1 MMSMRPGHSVFSML
15 LLVFVLV
22 VLPIYLGGFLV
33 YSWGVGQV
41 KEEIS
46 RSSAARS
53 QFYLD
58 SLESGM
64 KGIRNQASSLM
75 GDREVRLLA
84 ITGNSMAEIDRVFSI
99 KQVQDQLRMLMVS
112 HQHIADI
119 SLHMPGIERTIQAI
133 GSITDLDREQFR
145 SLTDAA
151 GRSGGLIALVD
162 ERPALLMT
170 YPQQYLEQNRL
181 PVYLLEI
188 RLSQDSLMRSLML
201 LAENQSL
208 ALFMGDEN
216 RLLAATAGSDGAARV
231 FLEKAPQDGSSFS
244 GQLEFEGGQFLVTI
258 DREPSSDLTLVG
270 FTDAQL
276 IYEPLLRYQ
285 PLFWGFTGLVAL
297 LALIFFILLYQML
310 HRPLRQFVGAFRD
323 LEEGR
328 FNVRLDHRH
337 RDEFHDLYSGFN
349 AMAGRLQHLV
359 EEVFKKTI
367 YAQQAELK
375 QLQSQISPHFLY
387 NSFFVLQ
394 NMADS
399 GDVENLSDYAGL
411 MGQYFQYITRNAR
424 ADATLAEEVDHARIY
439 AVLQTRRF
447 RNRLSLQFDDLPP
460 ACRDCLI
467 PRLILQPILEN
478 AFEHGL
484 KNKMSDGWLR
494 VSFQMAE
501 NRLLIR
507 IADNGDALD
516 EDRMDA
522 LNGLLRI
529 EQNAIETTGLVNVH
543 RRLQLRFGSTFG
555 LKLARTP
562 GGGLTVD
569 LTVPAWPAGKADRDP
584 TIADPPRR

>member
-1 MMSMRPGHSVFSML
+1 MMSTRPGRSVFSML

-22 VLPIYLGGFLV
+22 VLPIYFGGFLV

-41 KEEIS
+41 KTEIS

-53 QFYLD
+53 QYYLE
-58 SLESGM
+58 SLESDL

-75 GDREVRLLA
+75 GDRDVRLLA

-99 KQVQDQLRMLMVS
+99 KQVQEQLRMLMVS
-112 HQHIADI
+112 HPHIADI

-133 GSITDLDREQFR
+133 GSITDLD
-145 SLTDAA
+145 AA
-151 GRSGGLIALVD
+151 AYQVLNEMAGHSGGLITLID
-162 ERPALLMT
+162 EQPVLLMT

-188 RLSQDSLMRSLML
+188 RLSKDSLMRSLAL

-208 ALFMGDEN
+208 GLFMGEEN
-216 RLLAATAGSDGAARV
+216 HLLAATSNSAGPAGF
-231 FLEKAPQDGSSFS
+231 FLEKADGESSGFS
-244 GQLEFEGGQFLVTI
+244 GQLEYDGADYLVTI
-258 DREPSSDLTLVG
+258 GHERTTDLTLVG
-270 FTDAQL
+270 FTAEQQ

-285 PLFWGFTGLVAL
+285 PLFWGFTGLVAI
-297 LALIFFILLYQML
+297 LALLFFILLYQML

-349 AMAGRLQHLV
+349 AMADRLQHLV

-399 GDVENLSDYAGL
+399 GDVDNLSDYAGL
-411 MGQYFQYITRNAR
+411 MGQYFQYITRNAQ
-424 ADATLAEEVDHARIY
+424 ADATLAEEVEHARIY
-439 AVLQTRRF
+439 AILQTRRF
-447 RNRLSLQFDDLPP
+447 RNRLSLEFDDLPP

-478 AFEHGL
+478 AFDHGL
-484 KNKMSDGWLR
+484 KNKLAGGLLQI
-494 VSFQMAE
+494 SFRTAE
-501 NRLLIR
+501 NRLQIR
-507 IADNGDALD
+507 IADNGESLD
-516 EDRMDA
+516 NERLNELNRLLQMKED
-522 LNGLLRI
+522 N
-529 EQNAIETTGLVNVH
+529 IETTGLVNVH
-543 RRLQLRFGSTFG
+543 RRLQLRFGTGFG
-555 LKLARTP
+555 LKLEQTP

-569 LTVPAWPAGKADRDP
+569 LTMPVRTAAEKQM
-584 TIADPPRR
+584 TT

>member
-1 MMSMRPGHSVFSML
+1 MMSTRPGRSVFSML

-22 VLPIYLGGFLV
+22 VLPIYFGGFLV
-33 YSWGVGQV
+33 YSWGVDQV
-41 KEEIS
+41 KTEIS

-53 QFYLD
+53 QYYLE
-58 SLESGM
+58 SLESEL

-75 GDREVRLLA
+75 GDRDVRLLA

-133 GSITDLDREQFR
+133 GSITDLDDDAYQVLNE
-145 SLTDAA
+145 AA
-151 GRSGGLIALVD
+151 GRSGGLIALID
-162 ERPALLMT
+162 DQPALLMT

-188 RLSQDSLMRSLML
+188 RLSKDSLMRSLAL

-208 ALFMGDEN
+208 ALFMGEDN
-216 RLLAATAGSDGAARV
+216 RLLAATSGSAGPAGF
-231 FLEKAPQDGSSFS
+231 FLETAAGEASGFS
-244 GQLEFEGGQFLVTI
+244 GQLEFAGADYLVTI
-258 DREPSSDLTLVG
+258 DHERTSDLTLVG
-270 FTDAQL
+270 FTDVQL

-285 PLFWGFTGLVAL
+285 PLFWGFTGLVAI
-297 LALIFFILLYQML
+297 LALLFFVLLYQML

-349 AMAGRLQHLV
+349 AMADRLQHLV

-394 NMADS
+394 SMADS
-399 GDVENLSDYAGL
+399 GDVDNLSDYAGL
-411 MGQYFQYITRNAR
+411 MGQYFQYITRNAQ
-424 ADATLAEEVDHARIY
+424 ADATLAEEVEHARIY
-439 AVLQTRRF
+439 AILQTRRF
-447 RNRLSLQFDDLPP
+447 RNRLSLEFDDLPP

-484 KNKMSDGWLR
+484 KNKLSGGLLQI
-494 VSFQMAE
+494 SFRTAE
-501 NRLLIR
+501 NRLQIR
-507 IADNGDALD
+507 IADNGESLD
-516 EDRMDA
+516 TERLHELNLQLQMKEDT
-522 LNGLLRI
+522 
-529 EQNAIETTGLVNVH
+529 IETTGLVNVH
-543 RRLQLRFGSTFG
+543 RRLQLRFGTGFG
-555 LKLARTP
+555 LKLEQTP
-562 GGGLTVD
+562 GGGLAVI
-569 LTVPAWPAGKADRDP
+569 LTMPVRTAAEK
-584 TIADPPRR
+584 

>member
-1 MMSMRPGHSVFSML
+1 MMSTRPGRSVFSML

-22 VLPIYLGGFLV
+22 VLPIYFGGFLV

-41 KEEIS
+41 KAEIS

-53 QFYLD
+53 QYY
-58 SLESGM
+58 LESLQSDL

-75 GDREVRLLA
+75 GDRDVRLLA
-84 ITGNSMAEIDRVFSI
+84 ITGNNMAEIDRVFSI

-112 HQHIADI
+112 HPHIADI

-133 GSITDLDREQFR
+133 GSITDLD
-145 SLTDAA
+145 AA
-151 GRSGGLIALVD
+151 AYQVLNETAGHSGGLITLID
-162 ERPALLMT
+162 EQPVLLMT

-188 RLSQDSLMRSLML
+188 RLSKDSLMRSLAL

-208 ALFMGDEN
+208 GLFMGEEN
-216 RLLAATAGSDGAARV
+216 HLIAATSNSAGPAGF
-231 FLEKAPQDGSSFS
+231 FLEKADGESSGFS
-244 GQLEFEGGQFLVTI
+244 SQLEYDGADYLVTI
-258 DREPSSDLTLVG
+258 DHERTTDLTLVG
-270 FTDAQL
+270 FTAEQQ

-285 PLFWGFTGLVAL
+285 PLFWGFTGLVAI
-297 LALIFFILLYQML
+297 LALLFFILLYQML

-349 AMAGRLQHLV
+349 AMADRLQHLV

-411 MGQYFQYITRNAR
+411 MGQYFQYITRNAQ
-424 ADATLAEEVDHARIY
+424 ADATLAEEVEHARIY
-439 AVLQTRRF
+439 AILQTRRF
-447 RNRLSLQFDDLPP
+447 RNRLSLEFGDLPP

-478 AFEHGL
+478 AFDHGL
-484 KNKMSDGWLR
+484 KNKLAGGLLQI
-494 VSFQMAE
+494 SFRTAE
-501 NRLLIR
+501 NRLQIR
-507 IADNGDALD
+507 IADNGESLD
-516 EDRMDA
+516 TERLNELNRLLQMKEDS
-522 LNGLLRI
+522 
-529 EQNAIETTGLVNVH
+529 IETTGLVNVH
-543 RRLQLRFGSTFG
+543 RRLQLRFGTGFG
-555 LKLARTP
+555 LKLEQTP

-569 LTVPAWPAGKADRDP
+569 LTMPVRTASEKQM
-584 TIADPPRR
+584 TT

>member
-1 MMSMRPGHSVFSML
+1 MMSTRPGRSVFSML

-22 VLPIYLGGFLV
+22 VLPIYFGGFLV

-41 KEEIS
+41 KAEIS

-53 QFYLD
+53 QYYLE
-58 SLESGM
+58 SLESDL

-75 GDREVRLLA
+75 GDRDVRLLA

-99 KQVQDQLRMLMVS
+99 KQVQEQLRMLMVS
-112 HQHIADI
+112 HPHIADI

-133 GSITDLDREQFR
+133 GSITDLD
-145 SLTDAA
+145 AA
-151 GRSGGLIALVD
+151 AYQVLNEMAGHSGGLITLID
-162 ERPALLMT
+162 EQPVLLMT

-188 RLSQDSLMRSLML
+188 RLSKDSLMRSLAL

-208 ALFMGDEN
+208 GLFMGEEN
-216 RLLAATAGSDGAARV
+216 HLLAATSNSAGPAGF
-231 FLEKAPQDGSSFS
+231 FLEKADGESSGFS
-244 GQLEFEGGQFLVTI
+244 GQLEYDGADYLVTI
-258 DREPSSDLTLVG
+258 GHERTTDLTLVG
-270 FTDAQL
+270 FTAEQQ

-285 PLFWGFTGLVAL
+285 PLFWGFTGLVAI
-297 LALIFFILLYQML
+297 LALLFFILLYQML
-310 HRPLRQFVGAFRD
+310 HRPLRQFVVAFRD

-349 AMAGRLQHLV
+349 AMADRLQHLV

-399 GDVENLSDYAGL
+399 GDVDNLSDYAGL
-411 MGQYFQYITRNAR
+411 MGQYFQYITRNAQ
-424 ADATLAEEVDHARIY
+424 ADATLAEEVEHARIY
-439 AVLQTRRF
+439 AILQTRRF
-447 RNRLSLQFDDLPP
+447 RNRLSLEFDDLPP

-478 AFEHGL
+478 AFDHGL
-484 KNKMSDGWLR
+484 KNKLAGGLLQI
-494 VSFQMAE
+494 SFRTAE
-501 NRLLIR
+501 NRLQIR
-507 IADNGDALD
+507 IADNGESLD
-516 EDRMDA
+516 NERLNELNRLLQMKED
-522 LNGLLRI
+522 N
-529 EQNAIETTGLVNVH
+529 IETTGLVNVH
-543 RRLQLRFGSTFG
+543 RRLQLRFGTGFG
-555 LKLARTP
+555 LKLEQTP

-569 LTVPAWPAGKADRDP
+569 LTMPVRTAAEKQM
-584 TIADPPRR
+584 TT

>member
-1 MMSMRPGHSVFSML
+1 MMSTRPGRSVFSML

-22 VLPIYLGGFLV
+22 VLPIYFGGFLV

-41 KEEIS
+41 KAEIS

-53 QFYLD
+53 QYYLE
-58 SLESGM
+58 SLESDL

-75 GDREVRLLA
+75 GDRDVRLLA

-112 HQHIADI
+112 HPHIADI

-133 GSITDLDREQFR
+133 GSITDLD
-145 SLTDAA
+145 AA
-151 GRSGGLIALVD
+151 AYQVLNEMAGHSGGLITLID
-162 ERPALLMT
+162 EQPVLLMT

-188 RLSQDSLMRSLML
+188 RLSKDSLMRSLAL

-208 ALFMGDEN
+208 GLFMGEEN
-216 RLLAATAGSDGAARV
+216 HLLAATSNSAGPAGF
-231 FLEKAPQDGSSFS
+231 FLEKADGESSGFS
-244 GQLEFEGGQFLVTI
+244 GQLEYDGADYLVTI
-258 DREPSSDLTLVG
+258 DHERTTDLTLVG
-270 FTDAQL
+270 FTAEQQ

-285 PLFWGFTGLVAL
+285 PLFWGFTGLVAI
-297 LALIFFILLYQML
+297 LALLFFILLYQML
-310 HRPLRQFVGAFRD
+310 HRPLRQFVVAFRD

-349 AMAGRLQHLV
+349 AMADRLQHLV

-399 GDVENLSDYAGL
+399 GDVDNLSDYAGL
-411 MGQYFQYITRNAR
+411 MGQYFQYITRNAQ
-424 ADATLAEEVDHARIY
+424 ADATLAEEVEHARIY
-439 AVLQTRRF
+439 AILQTRRF
-447 RNRLSLQFDDLPP
+447 RNRLSLEFDDLPP

-478 AFEHGL
+478 AFDHGL
-484 KNKMSDGWLR
+484 KNKLAGGLLQI
-494 VSFQMAE
+494 SFKTAE
-501 NRLLIR
+501 NRLQIR
-507 IADNGDALD
+507 IADNGESLD
-516 EDRMDA
+516 TERLNELNRLLQMKEDS
-522 LNGLLRI
+522 
-529 EQNAIETTGLVNVH
+529 IETTGLVNVH
-543 RRLQLRFGSTFG
+543 RRLQLRFGTGFG
-555 LKLARTP
+555 LKLEKTQ

-569 LTVPAWPAGKADRDP
+569 LTMPVRTASEKQM
-584 TIADPPRR
+584 TT